1 MADRP
6 QSGVFTED
14 APAQSTGAFTEVPT
28 NPDLT
33 TQDSHSYAGSVAS
46 QKIRDLA
53 AMAPTAQPTVEK
65 LWEFYDKAY
74 SDAENFKKSQ
84 TEAALAQ
91 MRQQQQ
97 KVWELTPQK
106 GGLSPIQVEAAQR
119 AQIEQAAAQKKEG
132 PSAAAA
138 SQAQGGAFIQRES
151 KDYGDKISA
160 IAVDFDGIDRLS
172 KLHDQMTASSP
183 IGTGGFLKSAFGHT
197 REAAINMSQD
207 ARNYF
212 QLADLLTPTFGKGIQ
227 GDLPAATTKANI
239 IEMMDK
245 NVIPN
250 EIDNPQSAHNK
261 WFNLYNQAYNV
272 LLKTRDQMKTEGQDP
287 TRANDMLVDANK
299 WLTTHKDWDPVRSQP
314 LVQSGTSPQTNQ
326 VVNEQVNAAIGAQ
339 QNAQA
344 AQQSLPPGPK
354 PNTDMSLAP
363 PGYGAP
369 AAPPQT
375 VYPQISNDP
384 GTPGAPAGVQ
394 WLVNAGRQAGPELGR
409 GVNEIGQFLQ
419 FLSPKQGGPLAAGA
433 LPPDMSAPNPLM
445 WGR

>member
-160 IAVDFDGIDRLS
+160 IGVDFDGIDRLS

-245 NVIPN
+245 NVVPN

-261 WFNLYNQAYNV
+261 WFNLFNQAYDV
-272 LLKTRDQMKTEGQDP
+272 LSHTRDQMKTEGQDP
-287 TRANDMLVDANK
+287 TRVNDLLVDAQK
-299 WLTTHKDWDPVRSQP
+299 WLKTHSDWDPVRSQP
-314 LVQSGTSPQTNQ
+314 IVQQGTSAQTNQ
-326 VVNEQVNAAIGAQ
+326 IVNTVNAAIGAKTVQAGQ
-339 QNAQA
+339 QA
-344 AQQSLPPGPK
+344 GPVWA
-354 PNTDMSLAP
+354 PRPSPVAP
-363 PGYGAP
+363 PG
-369 AAPPQT
+369 QIT
-375 VYPQISNDP
+375 YPQIASDP
-384 GTPGAPAGVQ
+384 GTPLAPAGIQ
-394 WLVNAGRQAGPELGR
+394 ALVNAP
-409 GVNEIGQFLQ
+409 GQVGQTVQRLAPQ
-419 FLSPKQGGPLAAGA
+419 PGGPLVNA
-433 LPPDMSAPNPLM
+433 LPPDMASPNPRA
-445 WGR
+445 WGQ